1 MAAIIATRDLTK
13 SFAGLRAVDG
23 ISLEIEEG
31 ALHAIIGPNG
41 AGKTTFFNLLSGF
54 VVPTSRTIA
63 FRDANITGRRPEA
76 IAHLGIV
83 RSFQINSIFA
93 HLNLLDNVKVSLQS
107 KTRLAGRFWLP
118 GSATRALDEPALALL
133 RDVGLD
139 EDPHLLAAQLAYGHK
154 RCLELAISLAQDPAV
169 LLLDEPTAGMG
180 ARDVE
185 RITTLIKRVAAD
197 RTVVLVEHNLSV
209 VANLCDRVTV
219 LERGRVLVEG
229 TYGDVRADRR
239 VIDSYLGG
247 SYA

>member
-54 VVPTSRTIA
+54 VVPTSGTVRFREADITANAPQTIA
-63 FRDANITGRRPEA
+63 RR
-76 IAHLGIV
+76 GIV
-83 RSFQINSIFA
+83 RSFQINSIFS
-93 HLNLLDNVKVSLQS
+93 HLSLLDNVKISLQA
-107 KTRLAGRFWLP
+107 KTPLSGRFWLP
-118 GSATRALDEPALALL
+118 GSATRMLDDPALALL
-133 RDVGLD
+133 HDVGLD

-180 ARDVE
+180 AGDVE
-185 RITTLIKRVAAD
+185 RVSALIKRVAAG

-209 VANLCDRVTV
+209 VADLCDRVTV

-229 TYGDVRADRR
+229 AYADVRADRR